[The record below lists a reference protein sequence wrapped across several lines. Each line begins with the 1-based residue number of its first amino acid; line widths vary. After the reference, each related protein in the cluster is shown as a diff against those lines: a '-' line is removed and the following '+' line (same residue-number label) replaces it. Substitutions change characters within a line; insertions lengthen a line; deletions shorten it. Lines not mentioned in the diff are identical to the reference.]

1 MKKMRK
7 IFAVLLT
14 LAMVLA
20 MSIPT
25 FAAQPNTATITV
37 DKLTPNDNTTV
48 SIYQVVK
55 FNDAQ
60 SKWEVSDWVGE
71 ALKKDSTLVN
81 LEVEPAVIN
90 YEELY
95 KKYLP
100 TTPTATKTKINDSSV
115 DFTGLEVGAYLITA
129 SGNTTSYTVMGAATY
144 DYGENNNLIKPID
157 AKVNAKGEKYTVV
170 KSLVNTNQAFVMK
183 GDTVEFNIDT
193 VFPSYDPKN
202 INRTFTI
209 KDKPTGMK
217 ITAVEVTVGGTPV
230 GAENYTVTG
239 LNEKN
244 TEVTV
249 AFKDTY
255 IVKSLVNTNQAFVMK
270 GDTVEFNIDTVFPSY
285 DPKNINRTFTIK
297 DKPTGMKITAVE
309 VTVGGT
315 PVGAENYTV
324 TGLNEKNTEVTVAFK
339 DTYIGKSNEHAAQA
353 VRVKVTAVVTSDD
366 GSYKNEA
373 TSNYD
378 SDPSEVIGRSG
389 SLTIYKTTNEEK
401 VEDRNPLTGAKFS
414 IVKTVDG
421 EADKS
426 LEFVELEAGK
436 YTLYT
441 EDTEIPEG
449 KTKVTEVTVGADGKV
464 LLKGLG
470 AGTYKITETLAP
482 EGYSINNNIPNARIS
497 AGENNENIEIN
508 VPDSKLSALPSTGG
522 IGTTIFTIAGC
533 LIMVTAAGLFF
544 ASRKRTNK

>member
-1 MKKMRK
+1 
-7 IFAVLLT
+7 
-14 LAMVLA
+14 MVEV
-20 MSIPT
+20 T
-25 FAAQPNTATITV
+25 F
-37 DKLTPNDNTTV
+37 
-48 SIYQVVK
+48 S
-55 FNDAQ
+55 FNH
-60 SKWEVSDWVGE
+60 
-71 ALKKDSTLVN
+71 
-81 LEVEPAVIN
+81 
-90 YEELY
+90 
-95 KKYLP
+95 
-100 TTPTATKTKINDSSV
+100 
-115 DFTGLEVGAYLITA
+115 
-129 SGNTTSYTVMGAATY
+129 
-144 DYGENNNLIKPID
+144 NLIKPID
-157 AKVNAKGEKYTVV
+157 AKVNAKGEKYTV
-170 KSLVNTNQAFVMK
+170 
-183 GDTVEFNIDT
+183 
-193 VFPSYDPKN
+193 
-202 INRTFTI
+202 
-209 KDKPTGMK
+209 
-217 ITAVEVTVGGTPV
+217 
-230 GAENYTVTG
+230 
-239 LNEKN
+239 
-244 TEVTV
+244 
-249 AFKDTY
+249 
-255 IVKSLVNTNQAFVMK
+255 VKSLVNTNQAFVMK

>member
-230 GAENYTVTG
+230 GIMAWWSVTLLLSKTFLLFG
-239 LNEKN
+239 NFLLI
-244 TEVTV
+244 V
-249 AFKDTY
+249 A
-255 IVKSLVNTNQAFVMK
+255 SCWM
-270 GDTVEFNIDTVFPSY
+270 S
-285 DPKNINRTFTIK
+285 
-297 DKPTGMKITAVE
+297 
-309 VTVGGT
+309 
-315 PVGAENYTV
+315 
-324 TGLNEKNTEVTVAFK
+324 
-339 DTYIGKSNEHAAQA
+339 
-353 VRVKVTAVVTSDD
+353 
-366 GSYKNEA
+366 
-373 TSNYD
+373 
-378 SDPSEVIGRSG
+378 GR
-389 SLTIYKTTNEEK
+389 Y
-401 VEDRNPLTGAKFS
+401 F
-414 IVKTVDG
+414 
-421 EADKS
+421 
-426 LEFVELEAGK
+426 
-436 YTLYT
+436 
-441 EDTEIPEG
+441 
-449 KTKVTEVTVGADGKV
+449 
-464 LLKGLG
+464 
-470 AGTYKITETLAP
+470 
-482 EGYSINNNIPNARIS
+482 
-497 AGENNENIEIN
+497 
-508 VPDSKLSALPSTGG
+508 
-522 IGTTIFTIAGC
+522 C
-533 LIMVTAAGLFF
+533 
-544 ASRKRTNK
+544 

>member
-255 IVKSLVNTNQAFVMK
+255 I
-270 GDTVEFNIDTVFPSY
+270 
-285 DPKNINRTFTIK
+285 
-297 DKPTGMKITAVE
+297 
-309 VTVGGT
+309 
-315 PVGAENYTV
+315 
-324 TGLNEKNTEVTVAFK
+324 
-339 DTYIGKSNEHAAQA
+339 GKSNEHAAQA

-482 EGYSINNNIPNARIS
+482 EGYSINNNIPN
-497 AGENNENIEIN
+497 
-508 VPDSKLSALPSTGG
+508 LSFLNSLQKQLQQNHIKANWTSVQ
-522 IGTTIFTIAGC
+522 F
-533 LIMVTAAGLFF
+533 
-544 ASRKRTNK
+544 

>member
-55 FNDAQ
+55 FNDKE
-60 SKWEVSDWVGE
+60 SKWEVSDWVKE

-81 LEVEPAVIN
+81 LEVKPAVIN
-90 YEELY
+90 YEKLY
-95 KKYLP
+95 TDYLP
-100 TTPTATKTKINDSSV
+100 ATATVTKTKINDSSV

-129 SGNTTSYTVMGAATY
+129 SGDTTSYTVMGAATY
-144 DYGENNNLIKPID
+144 DYDENNNLIKPIA

-170 KSLVNTNQAFVMK
+170 KSLVNTNQVFVMK
-183 GDTVEFNIDT
+183 GDTVDFNIST

-202 INRTFTI
+202 ENKTFTI
-209 KDKPTGMK
+209 TDTPTGMK
-217 ITAVEVTVGGTPV
+217 ITNVEVTVGGEKV
-230 GAENYTVTG
+230 DSNNYDVSE
-239 LNEKN
+239 LNKKD
-244 TEVTV
+244 TAVTV
-249 AFKDTY
+249 SFK
-255 IVKSLVNTNQAFVMK
+255 
-270 GDTVEFNIDTVFPSY
+270 
-285 DPKNINRTFTIK
+285 K
-297 DKPTGMKITAVE
+297 D
-309 VTVGGT
+309 
-315 PVGAENYTV
+315 
-324 TGLNEKNTEVTVAFK
+324 
-339 DTYIGKSNEHAAQA
+339 YIGNSNEHAAKE
-353 VRVKVTAVVTSDD
+353 VIVKVTAVITSDD
-366 GSYKNEA
+366 GSYNNKA

-378 SDPSEVIGRSG
+378 STPYEVPGRSG
-389 SLTIYKTTNEEK
+389 SLTIYKTTNEK
-401 VEDRNPLTGAKFS
+401 NVEDRKPLTGAKFS
-414 IVKTVDG
+414 IVKTVGG
-421 EADKS
+421 EEDKS
-426 LEFVELEAGK
+426 LEFVELEVGK

-449 KTKVTEVTVGADGKV
+449 KAKVTEVTVGTDGKV
-464 LLKGLG
+464 TLKGLG

-482 EGYSINNNIPNARIS
+482 EGYSINNDIPNATIS
-497 AGENNENIEIN
+497 AGEKENIEIN
-508 VPDSKLSALPSTGG
+508 VPDSKLSSLPSTGG

-544 ASRKRTNK
+544 ASRKKANK